1 MKESDDTGREDDE
14 VVVDSAMART
24 KVVLRSWWRFRG
36 SPQRIKFVY
45 FVIAGRAAPRTRPGR
60 GNTITE
66 YYGQINCKAT
76 PSDTNPAAV
85 NHNDH
90 SAKLGPAMSLCTCVH
105 DAFGL
110 LSPKNRH
117 TPSAEPSLTG

>member
-45 FVIAGRAAPRTRPGR
+45 FGYCRSSCASDTTRK

-76 PSDTNPAAV
+76 PSETNPAAV

-90 SAKLGPAMSLCTCVH
+90 SAKLGHAMSLCTCVH
-105 DAFGL
+105 DAFGY
-110 LSPKNRH
+110 
-117 TPSAEPSLTG
+117 SALKIGIHPQPSLTG